1 MRAQMTPTRK
11 DLSEAEVQRVFRD
24 LGLETGEQR
33 RELLRN
39 LSAIEPA
46 QPTESDYAIRLSG
59 GSEPTHAEK
68 DE

>member
-1 MRAQMTPTRK
+1 MGAQMTPTGK
-11 DLSEAEVQRVFRD
+11 ELSESEVRRVFRD
-24 LGLETGEQR
+24 LGLATGEQR
-33 RELLRN
+33 RELLRS

-59 GSEPTHAEK
+59 GSEPTYSEK